1 MGKYDV
7 SKFKLKFD
15 KPREKQPQEDTSNK
29 QEDTSVKVDTAQKA
43 AKKRWWEISN
53 LGAKIGSNKKS
64 IFDKKE

>member
-1 MGKYDV
+1 MSKYDV

-15 KPREKQPQEDTSNK
+15 KPREQKPTEQKPTEDNSAK
-29 QEDTSVKVDTAQKA
+29 IDTVQKA

-53 LGAKIGSNKKS
+53 LGANIGSNKKS